1 MDPLSDGCPDGHRV
15 LFSILDGRALSSS
28 IVLLEGDLI
37 ASMAELDEFRNETKY
52 STDTR
57 SEMNEESEKPEIE
70 VASDEDWKDQ
80 VKAENAKLDEQAKQ
94 AEQSK
99 QEFPPANI
107 VTMIQ
112 MLSTQA
118 IVSLGM
124 IPTPDGEAEQNLP
137 LAKHFIDMLSVLEEK
152 CQGNLSTEEAKL
164 LDNTLH
170 EMRMTYVAVTK
181 SPQAPK

>member
-1 MDPLSDGCPDGHRV
+1 MT
-15 LFSILDGRALSSS
+15 
-28 IVLLEGDLI
+28 
-37 ASMAELDEFRNETKY
+37 DE
-52 STDTR
+52 
-57 SEMNEESEKPEIE
+57 EKKPQIE
-70 VASDEDWKDQ
+70 VASDENWKDQ
-80 VKAENAKLDEQAKQ
+80 VQAENAKLDEGAKQ

-112 MLSTQA
+112 MFSTQA
-118 IVSLGM
+118 IVALGM
-124 IPTPDGEAEQNLP
+124 IPTPDGEAEQNMP

-164 LDNTLH
+164 LENTLH

-181 SPQAPK
+181 SSQPAK